1 MVLLATTTCTIL
13 AFNTPI
19 SSEGIIFKRVELN
32 YNNNPTNHRSKGL
45 IVTNVHANVCNG
57 NILLSFDDNTYQDV
71 NITVACNATVL
82 YFNHYTHKSG
92 EDIVLPLPM
101 VEAGEYTITIQ
112 KGMER
117 YAATFMVED

>member
-1 MVLLATTTCTIL
+1 MDHDNRPL
-13 AFNTPI
+13 P
-19 SSEGIIFKRVELN
+19 
-32 YNNNPTNHRSKGL
+32 HRSKGL

-57 NILLSFDDNTYQDV
+57 SILLSFDDNTYQNV

-117 YAATFMVED
+117 YAATFIVED